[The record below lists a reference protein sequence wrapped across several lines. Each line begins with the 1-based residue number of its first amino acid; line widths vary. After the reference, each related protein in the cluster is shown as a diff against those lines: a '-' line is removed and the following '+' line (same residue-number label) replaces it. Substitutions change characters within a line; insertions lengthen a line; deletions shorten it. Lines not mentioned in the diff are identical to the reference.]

1 MQIKDLKSILYS
13 SRGQIIKAI
22 IYDLRTG
29 KDIDE
34 GTIEQIYREYGD
46 LYITNI
52 VPSGMFEIVIQI
64 DTFDFDTLELR

>member
-29 KDIDE
+29 KDIDK

>member
-22 IYDLRTG
+22 IYDLNTG
-29 KDIDE
+29 YDIDE
-34 GTIEQIYREYGD
+34 GTIEQIYRKYGD

-64 DTFDFDTLELR
+64 DTFDFDTLEVR